1 MFCSLE
7 TRASALNRISQKR
20 LGEMLNKIPGLKDF
34 IIDPVLIK
42 PLERIIGVSQ
52 LRFHGIDKI
61 FKLDYGSTIPTTNS
75 QVVYFVQSDLVTA
88 KHICDQINAQLRNT
102 NNPSFHIILI
112 PQKLISISNLLE
124 EEGVLGHVTLYGFQW
139 EMIQFDGNI
148 LSLQLDSFYRK
159 TFLDQDQL
167 FLPCVAR
174 SIWGLQMLY
183 GKPSMTFL
191 QGKHAAVVDQQMD
204 VLFESYGE
212 PEKDLSDISC
222 FVVVDRDID
231 YPSVLLTPGT
241 YTSLL
246 HEVFGIKSGVLD
258 FSLESQN
265 KTRGGRLLSS
275 GEEIYS
281 QIKHKHFSDVFGFLS
296 KVAKNLQELKPT
308 ANMNVADL
316 KRNTQELPNALA
328 LKSSLAYHI
337 SACEGIIGK
346 MGPRFERTQAAEQR
360 MLEGWGRKENISYL
374 EDCIAMKLGGKLSP
388 LRLLCLQSV
397 TQDGLTADEIHSLK
411 VQYLH
416 AYGYKHL
423 TSFHNLDKLGLL
435 TQHSSGDA
443 TAGVLSNATAGALAN
458 KVAHAVSLP
467 TRRSAFYSLAHKLK
481 LFPTAKDDYD
491 LKNPKDMSYVFNG
504 AYIPLVCQIVHML
517 IKREVVPEE
526 VAKLVPNAKVKMD
539 KPSDIGPRTFL
550 VYFIGGVT
558 YSEIAAFYLLEKLTG
573 AQILVAGTSIMNGNF
588 LIESCL

>member
-1 MFCSLE
+1 MLCSLE

-20 LGEMLNKIPGLKDF
+20 LGELLNKIPGLKDF

-61 FKLDYGSTIPTTNS
+61 FKLDYGSSIPTTNS
-75 QVVYFVQSDLVTA
+75 QVVYFVQSDLVMA
-88 KHICDQINAQLRNT
+88 KHICDQINARLRNT
-102 NNPSFHIILI
+102 NNLSYHIILI

-148 LSLQLDSFYRK
+148 LSFQLDSFYRK

-191 QGKHAAVVDQQMD
+191 QGKYAAIVDQQID
-204 VLFESYGE
+204 ILFESYGK
-212 PEKDLSDISC
+212 PEKELSDISC
-222 FVVVDRDID
+222 FVIVDRDID

-258 FSLESQN
+258 FSLDTQN
-265 KTRGGRLLSS
+265 SKPRGGRLLSS
-275 GEEIYS
+275 TEEIYS
-281 QIKHKHFSDVFGFLS
+281 QIKHRHFSDVFGFLS
-296 KVAKNLQELKPT
+296 KVAKNLQELKPN
-308 ANMNVADL
+308 ANMNLKDL
-316 KRNTQELPNALA
+316 KRNITQELPNALA

-346 MGPRFERTQAAEQR
+346 MGSRFESTQAAEQR
-360 MLEGWGRKENISYL
+360 MLEGRGRKENISYI
-374 EDCIAMKLGGKLSP
+374 EDCIAMNLGGNLGP

-397 TQDGLTADEIHSLK
+397 TQDGLTADEINNLK
-411 VQYLH
+411 IQYLH

-435 TQHSSGDA
+435 TQQS
-443 TAGVLSNATAGALAN
+443 TLLSNDVTAGALAN
-458 KVAHAVSLP
+458 KVVHAVSLP
-467 TRRSAFYSLAHKLK
+467 TRRSTFYSLAQKLK
-481 LFPTAKDDYD
+481 LFPTVKDDYD

-526 VAKLVPNAKVKMD
+526 VAKMLLNAKVKMD
-539 KPSDIGPRTFL
+539 KTNDIAPRTFL

-573 AQILVAGTSIMNGNF
+573 TQILVAGTSILNGNS

>member
-1 MFCSLE
+1 MHCSLE

-20 LGEMLNKIPGLKDF
+20 LGELLNKIPGLKDF
-34 IIDPVLIK
+34 IIDPILIK

-52 LRFHGIDKI
+52 LRFHGVDKI
-61 FKLDYGSTIPTTNS
+61 FKLDYGSAIPTTNS
-75 QVVYFVQSDLVTA
+75 QVVYFVQSDLVMA
-88 KHICDQINAQLRNT
+88 KHICDQINARLRST
-102 NNPSFHIILI
+102 NNPSYHIILI

-148 LSLQLDSFYRK
+148 LSFQLDSFFRK

-174 SIWGLQMLY
+174 SIWSLQMLY

-191 QGKHAAVVDQQMD
+191 QGKYAAIVDQQMD
-204 VLFESYGE
+204 ILFESYGK
-212 PEKDLSDISC
+212 PERELSDISC
-222 FVVVDRDID
+222 FVIVDRDID

-258 FSLESQN
+258 FSLETQN
-265 KTRGGRLLSS
+265 SKPRGGRLLSS
-275 GEEIYS
+275 TEEIYS
-281 QIKHKHFSDVFGFLS
+281 EIKHKHFSDVFGFLS

-308 ANMNVADL
+308 ANMNLTDL
-316 KRNTQELPNALA
+316 KRNIRQELPNALA

-346 MGPRFERTQAAEQR
+346 MGPRFESTQAAEQR
-360 MLEGWGRKENISYL
+360 MLEGRGRKENVSYI
-374 EDCIAMKLGGKLSP
+374 EDCIAMKVGGNLSP

-397 TQDGLTADEIHSLK
+397 TQDGLTADEINNLK
-411 VQYLH
+411 IQYLH
-416 AYGYKHL
+416 AYGYNHL

-435 TQHSSGDA
+435 TQQS
-443 TAGVLSNATAGALAN
+443 TLLSNDVTAGALAN
-458 KVAHAVSLP
+458 KVVHAVSLP
-467 TRRSAFYSLAHKLK
+467 TRRSTFYSLAQKLK
-481 LFPTAKDDYD
+481 LFPNVKDDYD

-526 VAKLVPNAKVKMD
+526 VAKMVLNAKVKMD
-539 KPSDIGPRTFL
+539 KTNDIPPRTFL

-573 AQILVAGTSIMNGNF
+573 TQILVAGTSILNGNS

>member
-1 MFCSLE
+1 M
-7 TRASALNRISQKR
+7 T
-20 LGEMLNKIPGLKDF
+20 
-34 IIDPVLIK
+34 
-42 PLERIIGVSQ
+42 
-52 LRFHGIDKI
+52 FHGIDKI
-61 FKLDYGSTIPTTNS
+61 FKLDYGSSIPTTNS
-75 QVVYFVQSDLVTA
+75 QVVYFVQSDLVMA
-88 KHICDQINAQLRNT
+88 KHICDQINARLRNT
-102 NNPSFHIILI
+102 DNLSYHIILI

-148 LSLQLDSFYRK
+148 LSFQLDSFYRK

-191 QGKHAAVVDQQMD
+191 QGKYAAIVDQQID
-204 VLFESYGE
+204 ILFESYGK
-212 PEKDLSDISC
+212 PERELSDISC
-222 FVVVDRDID
+222 FVIVDRDID

-258 FSLESQN
+258 FSLDTQN
-265 KTRGGRLLSS
+265 SKPRGGRLLSS
-275 GEEIYS
+275 TEEIYS
-281 QIKHKHFSDVFGFLS
+281 QIKHRHFSDVFGFLS

-308 ANMNVADL
+308 ANMNLKDL
-316 KRNTQELPNALA
+316 KRNITQELPNALA

-346 MGPRFERTQAAEQR
+346 MGPRFESTQAAEQR
-360 MLEGWGRKENISYL
+360 MLEGRGRKENISYI
-374 EDCIAMKLGGKLSP
+374 EDCIAMNLGGNLSP

-397 TQDGLTADEIHSLK
+397 TQDGLTVDEINNLK
-411 VQYLH
+411 IQYLH

-435 TQHSSGDA
+435 TQQS
-443 TAGVLSNATAGALAN
+443 TLLSNDVTAGALAN
-458 KVAHAVSLP
+458 KVVHAVSLP
-467 TRRSAFYSLAHKLK
+467 TRRSTFYSLAQKLK
-481 LFPTAKDDYD
+481 LFPTVKDDYD

-526 VAKLVPNAKVKMD
+526 VAKMLLNAKVKMD
-539 KPSDIGPRTFL
+539 KTNDIAPRTFL

-573 AQILVAGTSIMNGNF
+573 TQILVAGTSILNGNS